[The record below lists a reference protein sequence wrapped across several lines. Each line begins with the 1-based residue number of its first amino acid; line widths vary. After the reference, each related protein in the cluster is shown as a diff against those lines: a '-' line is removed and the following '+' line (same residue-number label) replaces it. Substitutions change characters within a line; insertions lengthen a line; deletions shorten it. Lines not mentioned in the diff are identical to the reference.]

1 MNLSYLERPFTSQG
15 SRRHMSGL
23 CNRRGIRP
31 TGFAGVV
38 TALSIVASI
47 TAVTLWIPSAAGQSA
62 TPAPAAPVDVTAPLR
77 PEVVTPTPLVRV
89 PPDYPQSALA
99 RGTTG
104 SVTLQFTVT
113 ASGTV
118 KDVIVVRSEPPGVFD
133 DAAREAVE
141 QWRYSPQPAD
151 RPGVETFL
159 TFSLG
164 DSRPPAVPSPTRSQ
178 LPSRLPEDVPA
189 QMRVGSPASTLAQ
202 IQTLQRYLTPLF
214 ARQLEYCDETVSRRD
229 QSPDVRDFCR
239 NLEDSPSLATIQQNP
254 PQPASSLGEAIWIQI
269 VIPMALFEPDNPIRQ
284 RLHSALELDDQ
295 AAEAL
300 ASRAQAAVD
309 AERNHWGGL
318 EQERLCQQPQ
328 SFATGEAFY
337 GVVDEIHRNRIPEQ
351 QRLAGELIMAL
362 DPALAER
369 IVLFSEQMGAFPFL
383 RPAFPLPL
391 REWSNRRLATAKAA
405 LCP

>member
-1 MNLSYLERPFTSQG
+1 MNLSYPVPELR
-15 SRRHMSGL
+15 
-23 CNRRGIRP
+23 NRRGIRP

-38 TALSIVASI
+38 TALSMVASM
-47 TAVTLWIPSAAGQSA
+47 TAVMLWIPSAAGQSA
-62 TPAPAAPVDVTAPLR
+62 TEPPAASVNVAAPVAP
-77 PEVVTPTPLVRV
+77 TFPTPLVRV
-89 PPDYPQSALA
+89 PPDYPRSALA

-141 QWRYSPQPAD
+141 QWRYAPLPAD
-151 RPGVETFL
+151 RPGVETYL
-159 TFSLG
+159 TFSLRG
-164 DSRPPAVPSPTRSQ
+164 SRPPDGGPPAAPDATQSQPSAGAR
-178 LPSRLPEDVPA
+178 EDVPA
-189 QMRVGSPASTLAQ
+189 QMRVGSPASALAQ
-202 IQTLQRYLTPLF
+202 MQTLQRYLTPLF
-214 ARQLEYCDETVSRRD
+214 ARQLEYCDDSVSRRD

-239 NLEDSPSLATIQQNP
+239 NLEDSPSLATSQQNP
-254 PQPASSLGEAIWIQI
+254 PQPASSLGEVIWIQI
-269 VIPMALFEPDNPIRQ
+269 VIPMALFEPDDPIRQ
-284 RLHSALELDDQ
+284 VLHSALELDDQ

-337 GVVDEIHRNRIPEQ
+337 GVVDEIHRNRISEQ

-369 IVLFSEQMGAFPFL
+369 IVMFSEQMGAFPFL
-383 RPAFPLPL
+383 RPAFRLPL